1 MGKTVVLVDGRKVTD
16 RAGVEDARTGE
27 APLSDGELF
36 EFIELLF
43 FAYRDFISDPD
54 EILRAFGFGRAHHRV
69 LHFVSRN
76 PGMRVTELLDIL
88 KITKQSLARV
98 LRRLIEEGYV
108 EQRLGREDRR
118 RRLLYATDKGAALA
132 GRLATPQLRRIA
144 AALSRAGQDAQAP
157 AREFLYSLINER
169 ERATVR
175 TLIRRV

>member
-1 MGKTVVLVDGRKVTD
+1 MVLVDGGKEAERP
-16 RAGVEDARTGE
+16 AGESGGR
-27 APLSDGELF
+27 PISDEELF

-98 LRRLIEEGYV
+98 LRQLIEEGY
-108 EQRLGREDRR
+108 
-118 RRLLYATDKGAALA
+118 
-132 GRLATPQLRRIA
+132 
-144 AALSRAGQDAQAP
+144 
-157 AREFLYSLINER
+157 
-169 ERATVR
+169 
-175 TLIRRV
+175 

>member
-1 MGKTVVLVDGRKVTD
+1 MVLIDGGKEPERPAGESGGRSIPD
-16 RAGVEDARTGE
+16 E
-27 APLSDGELF
+27 ELF

-98 LRRLIEEGYV
+98 LRQLIEEGYI
-108 EQRLGREDRR
+108 EQREGREDRR
-118 RRLLYATDKGAALA
+118 RRLLYSTEKGEALA
-132 GRLATPQLRRIA
+132 ARVAAPQLRRIA
-144 AALSRAGQDAQAP
+144 AALRLAGHDAQAP
-157 AREFLYSLINER
+157 AREFLYSLINED
-169 ERATVR
+169 ERTAVR
-175 TLIRRV
+175 ALITKR